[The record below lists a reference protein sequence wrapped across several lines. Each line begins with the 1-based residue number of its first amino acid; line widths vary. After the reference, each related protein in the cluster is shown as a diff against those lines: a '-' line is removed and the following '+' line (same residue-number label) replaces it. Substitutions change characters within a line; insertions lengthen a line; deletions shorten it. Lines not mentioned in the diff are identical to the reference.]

1 MQRKNG
7 KAREFC
13 QSGKGGNHVVPICFY
28 LIFNELSTKYSVL
41 SKWMLYHI
49 LLNEFQVMNNVLCFI
64 TTHVCG

>member
-28 LIFNELSTKYSVL
+28 LIFNDTKY
-41 SKWMLYHI
+41 
-49 LLNEFQVMNNVLCFI
+49 
-64 TTHVCG
+64 